1 MKEKIH
7 YKPVLT
13 ALQNI
18 IEQTKKK
25 ADNKAIC
32 LELEEKIQEL
42 VEAKE
47 EDNEMT
53 DRHLMPPPP
62 TVPSNKRNI
71 RQRRHKSDED
81 EDDSSDDSEE
91 DIDNVPVV
99 KCEFEIDL
107 VNISILCIYNYINNI
122 ISYNYAQ

>member
-13 ALQNI
+13 ALHNI

-25 ADNKAIC
+25 GDNKAIC

-42 VEAKE
+42 VENKV
-47 EDNEMT
+47 NESDEMK
-53 DRHLMPPPP
+53 DRHLMPPPA
-62 TVPSNKRNI
+62 TVPSNKKKL
-71 RQRRHKSDED
+71 RQNRYKNMSDED

-91 DIDNVPVV
+91 DVDNVPVV
-99 KCEFEIDL
+99 KCEFQFDL
-107 VNISILCIYNYINNI
+107 NYFILCV
-122 ISYNYAQ
+122 